1 MKQVKSAFCLE
12 NADLIFLLKHR
23 FYRGDFMLK
32 FADAHCDT
40 ITKLRPQQLALGC
53 DTTLAHLD
61 LPRLQE
67 GTQLQFMAFFLQQA
81 APTEAWLL
89 LRKHWRSLQQAV
101 ALTPE
106 LGIDLP

>member
-1 MKQVKSAFCLE
+1 
-12 NADLIFLLKHR
+12 
-23 FYRGDFMLK
+23 MLK

-67 GTQLQFMAFFLQQA
+67 GTQLQFMAFFFA
-81 APTEAWLL
+81 AGSSDGGLAAVTKALAKLAAGGCFE
-89 LRKHWRSLQQAV
+89 LRC
-101 ALTPE
+101 
-106 LGIDLP
+106 GDFN

>member
-67 GTQLQFMAFFLQQA
+67 GTQLQFMAFFCSRRLRLR
-81 APTEAWLL
+81 PGRCYESIGEVCGRRLL
-89 LRKHWRSLQQAV
+89 
-101 ALTPE
+101 
-106 LGIDLP
+106 

>member
-12 NADLIFLLKHR
+12 NADLIFFLKHR

-81 APTEAWLL
+81 APTEAWPL

-101 ALTPE
+101 ALNGGVE
-106 LGIDLP
+106 I